1 MRNSRVIAAY
11 KRHTSQHM
19 VLKEDIKK
27 KNYTSFKS
35 VVDVL
40 VVFPLLQDV
49 EILCAVWKHVS
60 WFSPKKLGL
69 AMRLLIK
76 HCSCCESDMYISDF
90 FLISVYMNW
99 LMLAG
104 VPRNNFWGTALLRI
118 LFMVEFVV
126 KFVSLSIYWNVIF
139 SSECLFRWLGVWV
152 FVNFSPTRSF

>member
-49 EILCAVWKHVS
+49 EILYVRFENMFH
-60 WFSPKKLGL
+60 
-69 AMRLLIK
+69 
-76 HCSCCESDMYISDF
+76 DF
-90 FLISVYMNW
+90 H
-99 LMLAG
+99 
-104 VPRNNFWGTALLRI
+104 PRNL
-118 LFMVEFVV
+118 
-126 KFVSLSIYWNVIF
+126 VSQ
-139 SSECLFRWLGVWV
+139 
-152 FVNFSPTRSF
+152 